1 MAKNGQKWPKMV
13 KNGPKMTQN
22 DVIVRKMTEIDLF
35 HRFEAFLIAQG
46 WLCHFPP
53 VGGSER
59 AKILILPSWKIF
71 DEWTGR
77 NFPYIKI
84 DPKTLFWCIF
94 RQFKDDVFEKNA
106 LLCSTISAQKGHFWS
121 PEGLNLAK
129 KLENGVFSVHT
140 IQNLTFWNPNVVPKF
155 FENFG
160 PRDPPWPPPTPPDTP
175 QGAGWAKNG
184 QNAFPLVQYWKWI
197 AKKTFL
203 GGQKNWPT
211 FSLGMY
217 HMKMHYHEIIG
228 EEQNR
233 KYVNL

>member
-13 KNGPKMTQN
+13 QNGPKMTQN

-140 IQNLTFWNPNVVPKF
+140 IQNLAFWNPNVAPKK

-160 PRDPPWPPPTPPDTP
+160 PTDPPWPPPTPPDTP
-175 QGAGWAKNG
+175 QGSGGAKNG
-184 QNAFPLVQYWKWI
+184 QKAFPQVHWW
-197 AKKTFL
+197 
-203 GGQKNWPT
+203 
-211 FSLGMY
+211 
-217 HMKMHYHEIIG
+217 
-228 EEQNR
+228 
-233 KYVNL
+233 